1 MDDETREV
9 LTAITNQLDTIQNM
23 LTTML
28 PMIEKAAEIGSVF
41 EDFGKSM
48 GVGGN
53 SGTSSPVGVHMVGSQ
68 APSLTTQ
75 PPTGT
80 TYTAPA
86 N

>member
-1 MDDETREV
+1 MDEQTTDV
-9 LTAITNQLDTIQNM
+9 LANILHRLTSIQTILDD
-23 LTTML
+23 LR

-68 APSLTTQ
+68 APSLTT
-75 PPTGT
+75 PNT
-80 TYTAPA
+80 TS
-86 N
+86 